1 MKVKRLS
8 SLAAFVGLLAVTGP
22 VWAHHGEANYD
33 TTRIVSVKGTITDF
47 VFVNPHVQIS
57 LEAKDD
63 KGNVEKWMGEATSPN
78 LLVREGWDKNTL
90 KPGDVITVSGHQAKN
105 GSRTLRLMKM
115 VMPDGREFEH
125 L

>member
-78 LLVREGWDKNTL
+78 LLVREGWDKDTL

-105 GSRTLRLMKM
+105 GSRILRLMKI